1 MITKYDILNPI
12 IDKKSPFYNK
22 KKGLFYFHTKSK
34 YKFYLECSRYNE
46 KTHDIEFYVLLST
59 NKFNLN
65 CKQCHVDNYGRCQIR
80 PAGKLKD
87 FILDELSERINFI
100 FEYLETEND
109 YDIYKLE

>member
-1 MITKYDILNPI
+1 MIVNYDILNPI

-34 YKFYLECSRYNE
+34 YKYYLECSRLNQ
-46 KTHDIEFYVLLST
+46 TTQDIEFYVLLSSE
-59 NKFNLN
+59 KFNIN

-80 PAGKLKD
+80 PAGKLKEY
-87 FILDELSERINFI
+87 ILEESKERGNFI
-100 FEYLETEND
+100 MDYLETENN